1 MRWAGQVWKVGG
13 GKMGLF
19 NRQRQ
24 VVEPTAAERAVA
36 RRLAARA
43 LGDAGRRYLADLGL
57 RRRKSSPRLW
67 WLDRGWWLIN
77 VEFQPSSWSVGSYLN
92 VGLQHLWDVRDSR
105 VFEWSQR
112 VPIGAHGQFVDL
124 VGDEAVVR
132 NAAAAVGVAAR
143 QSVQS
148 WLARLPDD
156 GTHLR
161 ALVDRG
167 GRGWDGFN
175 AAVAAQLLGDSEHA
189 RAVFHTV
196 GSDVDRS
203 IPWQRE
209 LADDCHRLATLTASA
224 AQFRTLIEDRT
235 RATRTLLKLEAPAGE
250 EPALLP
256 RA

>member
-1 MRWAGQVWKVGG
+1 MRLFKRQQQVA
-13 GKMGLF
+13 
-19 NRQRQ
+19 
-24 VVEPTAAERAVA
+24 EPTAAERVAA

-43 LGDAGRRYLADLGL
+43 LGEAGRHYLADLGL

-92 VGLQHLWDVRDSR
+92 VGLQHLWKVEDYR
-105 VFEWSQR
+105 VFEWPQR
-112 VPIGAHGQFVDL
+112 VPVGAHGQFVDL
-124 VGDEAVVR
+124 VGDETVVR

-161 ALVDRG
+161 ALVDHG
-167 GRGWDGFN
+167 GSGWDGFN
-175 AAVAAQLLGDSEHA
+175 AAIAAQLLGDSEHA
-189 RAVFHTV
+189 QAVFHTV
-196 GSDVDRS
+196 GSDVDQS
-203 IPWQRE
+203 IPRQRE
-209 LADDCHRLATLTASA
+209 LADDCHHLATLTASP

-235 RATRTLLKLEAPAGE
+235 RATRTLLKLEASPAGD